1 MKNLFLNLNPL
12 QKNKIAFWGMT
23 LGMFFSLISV
33 QNVGA
38 AYRHIQGGLSAGPD
52 EVSWVLTSFL
62 IAEVIMLPL
71 SGWLT
76 RTISTRIFFFICS
89 LGFAIASVLCGLAW
103 SIESMIF
110 FRVFQGFF
118 GGGMMPVMFSTM
130 FTLYPTHKHQIIAI
144 LVGVIATLAAALGPH
159 MGGWISEE
167 LGWRFI
173 FIVNAP
179 FSLLIGFVV
188 LKFSNF
194 DAKEPLWQK
203 IDFIGIGL
211 LACFLGSALAILEEG
226 RRADWFESNL
236 ICTLSIICFFS
247 FVSFIFRELKTKFP
261 VVDLSIFLD
270 RNFLICSILVF
281 TWGIIIFASQY
292 LLPVLIARVREF
304 DSITIASMTYIMGAA
319 QVLSGFLALVLFMFF
334 KRRIVCF
341 IGFAMLALGT
351 WMQGWMVSEI
361 GLQEIILPQF
371 IRGLSAQL
379 CFLPMVLLAMGHLKT
394 EKLKNASGLYS
405 LMNRLGAGIGIA
417 TANSILENQITEEY
431 LNLGNIVSNKIE
443 HSSMFLNQMYNIIP
457 KHLGNSPE
465 SISLGNQIIYSV
477 SVQESTVIAFNQ
489 VMLGMGILALCIAP
503 LAFLL
508 KGIQK

>member
-1 MKNLFLNLNPL
+1 MNNIFLNFSTL
-12 QKNKIAFWGMT
+12 QKNKIAFWAMT
-23 LGMFFSLISV
+23 IGMFFNLISV

-38 AYRHIQGGLSAGPD
+38 AYRHIQGGLGAGPD
-52 EVSWVLTSFL
+52 EISWVLTSFL

-76 RTISTRIFFFICS
+76 RTMSTRMFFFMCS
-89 LGFAIASVLCGLAW
+89 MGFTAASILCGFAWSVD
-103 SIESMIF
+103 SMIF
-110 FRVFQGFF
+110 FRIIQGFF
-118 GGGMMPVMFSTM
+118 GGGMMPAMFSTM
-130 FTLYPTHKHQIIAI
+130 FTLYPQNKQQIIAI

-167 LGWRFI
+167 FGWRFI
-173 FIVNAP
+173 FIINAP
-179 FSLLIGFVV
+179 FSFILGVIV
-188 LKFSNF
+188 LRFSNF
-194 DAKEPLWQK
+194 TEKEYLWNK

-236 ICTLSIICFFS
+236 ICILSIICLLS
-247 FVSFIFRELKTKFP
+247 FIFFIFRELKTKFP
-261 VVDLSIFLD
+261 VVDLSIFLE

-281 TWGIIIFASQY
+281 IWGIVIFSSQY

-319 QVLSGFLALVLFMFF
+319 QVLSGFLALILFIFL
-334 KRRIVCF
+334 KKRIVCF
-341 IGFAMLALGT
+341 IGFIMLALGT
-351 WMQGWMVSEI
+351 WMQGWMISEI

-379 CFLPMVLLAMGHLKT
+379 CFLPMVLLAMGHLKKD
-394 EKLKNASGLYS
+394 KLKNASGLYS

-417 TANSILENQITEEY
+417 TTNSFLENKITEQY
-431 LNLGNIVSNKIE
+431 LYLGNLVDQRMENTSI
-443 HSSMFLNQMYNIIP
+443 FLNKLHNIIP
-457 KHLGNSPE
+457 KHLETSPE
-465 SISLGNQIIYSV
+465 SIRLSNQIIYSIGI
-477 SVQESTVIAFNQ
+477 QESTIIAFNQ
-489 VMLGMGILALCIAP
+489 IMLIMAVIALCIAP
-503 LAFLL
+503 LALLL